1 MSTPTRDSIVQAA
14 DTLFYEQGFEHTSF
28 SNIADA
34 VKISRG
40 NFYHHFKTKDEIL
53 AAVVAERLKRTRAML
68 AQWEADG
75 ESPQDRIQLFITLL
89 IRNQSKI
96 MRHGCPV
103 GTLCME
109 LAKLRHPGRGEA
121 DAVMD
126 LFRAWLRGQFRE
138 MGRGKDAD
146 VLALHLLARAQGVA
160 VLAQSLRDEDFVRH
174 EVDLMTAWVRSC
186 GPARKAGSNH
196 SR

>member
-28 SNIADA
+28 TDIADI

-53 AAVVAERLKRTRAML
+53 AAVVAERLRRTRAML

-75 ESPQDRIQLFITLL
+75 ESPQDRIELFITLL

-109 LAKLRHPGRGEA
+109 LARLKHPGRGEA
-121 DAVMD
+121 DAVLD
-126 LFRAWLRGQFRE
+126 LFRAWLRGQFQE
-138 MGRGKDAD
+138 MGRSKDAD
-146 VLALHLLARAQGVA
+146 VLALHLLVRAQGVA
-160 VLAQSLRDEDFVRH
+160 VLAQSLRDEAFVRR
-174 EVDLMTAWVRSC
+174 EVELMTAWVQSCVPTKSVRSS
-186 GPARKAGSNH
+186 GS
-196 SR
+196 R